1 MIAAVPA
8 YFNVDYSDNRHSSSS
23 AYYSYYSLY
32 TDVSS
37 DNHDTSTA
45 DLNDLWQDEA
55 FMQSVRQHKL
65 EADRQAVRQ
74 RIHQLCSSFINNG
87 GGTLGMVAGKVFI
100 EIAAEIVALPFNE
113 ILAQYSPSNNLILF
127 DLSFNKGIEVS
138 IGKNPDV
145 SGDENVMF
153 SLSIDDE
160 PYAINMKNIHELKN
174 VLLET
179 LSC

>member
-23 AYYSYYSLY
+23 AYYSLY

-37 DNHDTSTA
+37 DNHGTSTA

>member
-23 AYYSYYSLY
+23 AYYSLY

-87 GGTLGMVAGKVFI
+87 GGTIGMVAGKVFI

-138 IGKNPDV
+138 IGKNPDM

>member
-1 MIAAVPA
+1 
-8 YFNVDYSDNRHSSSS
+8 
-23 AYYSYYSLY
+23 
-32 TDVSS
+32 
-37 DNHDTSTA
+37 
-45 DLNDLWQDEA
+45 
-55 FMQSVRQHKL
+55 
-65 EADRQAVRQ
+65 
-74 RIHQLCSSFINNG
+74 
-87 GGTLGMVAGKVFI
+87 MVAGKVFV

-138 IGKNPDV
+138 IGKNLDL
-145 SGDENVMF
+145 SGDDNVMF

>member
-23 AYYSYYSLY
+23 TYYSLY
-32 TDVSS
+32 RPVSS

-87 GGTLGMVAGKVFI
+87 GGTIGMVAGKVFI

-138 IGKNPDV
+138 IGKNPDM

>member
-8 YFNVDYSDNRHSSSS
+8 YINVDYSDNRLTSSS
-23 AYYSYYSLY
+23 AYYSVY
-32 TDVSS
+32 TGVSS
-37 DNHDTSTA
+37 ENDNTSTA

-55 FMQSVRQHKL
+55 FMRSIKQHKI
-65 EADRQAVRQ
+65 EADRQAVRE
-74 RIHQLCSSFINNG
+74 RIHKLCSSFIING
-87 GGTLGMVAGKVFI
+87 GGILGMVAGKVFV
-100 EIAAEIVALPFNE
+100 EIAAEIVVLPFNE
-113 ILAQYSPSNNLILF
+113 VLAQYSPTNNLIIF

-138 IGKNPDV
+138 IGKNLDM